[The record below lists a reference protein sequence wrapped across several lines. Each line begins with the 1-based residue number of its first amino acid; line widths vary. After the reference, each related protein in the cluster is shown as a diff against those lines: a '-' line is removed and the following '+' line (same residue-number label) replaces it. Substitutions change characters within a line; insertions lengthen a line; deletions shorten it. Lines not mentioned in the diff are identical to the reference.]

1 MAQHCPD
8 DAYPTHRQDACGP
21 RPGTGRH
28 DAEIRDEIYSL
39 LVRDSR
45 VEANQVDVEVE
56 GGTVTLRGQVDSLA
70 AKRAAAG
77 DAWEVS
83 GVADVDNLLRI
94 PQEEPTATPDR

>member
-1 MAQHCPD
+1 MARYCPD
-8 DAYPTHRQDACGP
+8 DAYPPHHQDACGP

-28 DAEIRDEIYSL
+28 DAEIRDEVYSL

-56 GGTVTLRGQVDSLA
+56 GGVVTLQGQVDSLA
-70 AKRAAAG
+70 AKRAATA

-83 GVADVDNLLRI
+83 GVADVENLLHI
-94 PQEEPTATPDR
+94 PHEEPTATPDR